1 MTVAL
6 GLNYNAH
13 TDCICLGHISS
24 ERETFSEQNDT
35 LKPTSSSEM
44 HLQNHYESML
54 HLKAAINE
62 QLILC
67 EICEG
72 HISCVPSLKEAKILN
87 ILIPHI
93 FV

>member
-13 TDCICLGHISS
+13 TDRICLGHISS

-72 HISCVPSLKEAKILN
+72 HISCVPSLKEAKILS
-87 ILIPHI
+87 ILIPYM
-93 FV
+93 FG